1 MNERNALSVTQL
13 NGYIKLMMD
22 NDDFLSSVAIRGEI
36 SNFKRHSSG
45 HLYFTLKDERSEIS
59 AIMFRSAADRLAFVP
74 KSGMTVV
81 VYGKVSVYEASGKY
95 QIYVSAMTDDGI
107 GEMYRQFL
115 LLKAK
120 LEAEGLFA
128 HERKKPLPTYPKR
141 IGVVTSPTGAAIR
154 DIINV
159 TGRRFPTAELLI
171 SPALVQGAEAPASL
185 CSALALLI
193 AAGECDVIIIGRGGG
208 SAEDLFAFNDEALV
222 RAVAACP
229 VPIISAVGHETDTTL
244 CDYAADLRA
253 PTPSAAAETSVP
265 DRLSLMQGL
274 ADKED
279 KLEGAIER
287 VLVSY
292 AKKINECSLQLDARS
307 PSARLE
313 NVGMRLNRASE
324 LLLAN
329 MSNAIESK
337 RLMLGSAVGRLESV
351 NPMSVIKRGYSMT
364 LDESGN
370 IVSSIRD
377 VKTGDGIS
385 VRVRDGNIFAR
396 VECKTE
402 ENNVGKN

>member
-1 MNERNALSVTQL
+1 
-13 NGYIKLMMD
+13 
-22 NDDFLSSVAIRGEI
+22 
-36 SNFKRHSSG
+36 
-45 HLYFTLKDERSEIS
+45 
-59 AIMFRSAADRLAFVP
+59 
-74 KSGMTVV
+74 
-81 VYGKVSVYEASGKY
+81 
-95 QIYVSAMTDDGI
+95 
-107 GEMYRQFL
+107 
-115 LLKAK
+115 
-120 LEAEGLFA
+120 
-128 HERKKPLPTYPKR
+128 
-141 IGVVTSPTGAAIR
+141 
-154 DIINV
+154 
-159 TGRRFPTAELLI
+159 
-171 SPALVQGAEAPASL
+171 
-185 CSALALLI
+185 
-193 AAGECDVIIIGRGGG
+193 
-208 SAEDLFAFNDEALV
+208 
-222 RAVAACP
+222 
-229 VPIISAVGHETDTTL
+229 
-244 CDYAADLRA
+244 
-253 PTPSAAAETSVP
+253 
-265 DRLSLMQGL
+265 MQGL